1 MDDKPLSSAARAYRA
16 RLRGGPDDGL
26 DLAVAALPDGAP
38 PEVLHGGDDDLGM
51 YLLAGLPNP
60 DGSMPYW
67 WVPAQSAP
75 SVDAQPGE
83 ATWTL
88 ISLAD
93 DGATKLWH
101 QHGEDSEPVPL
112 MMEPLSSADV
122 PIHIGRAFSCPVCD
136 DTAVLSRPIQV
147 QEADPAQPR
156 DGAPRH
162 VN

>member
-1 MDDKPLSSAARAYRA
+1 MDTTHTSNTGRTYRA
-16 RLRGGPDDGL
+16 RLRGGPDDGI
-26 DLAVAALPDGAP
+26 DVAVAALPDGAP

-67 WVPAQSAP
+67 WVPAQPAGA
-75 SVDAQPGE
+75 DTAQPGE

-101 QHGEDSEPVPL
+101 QHGEDSEPVSL
-112 MMEPLSSADV
+112 VVEPLSSAEV
-122 PIHIGRAFSCPVCD
+122 PIHIGRAYSCPACH
-136 DTAVLSRPIQV
+136 DTAVISRPIQV
-147 QEADPAQPR
+147 QEADVTQSQHRTPK
-156 DGAPRH
+156 H

>member
-1 MDDKPLSSAARAYRA
+1 MATNSTSSSATTYRA
-16 RLRGGPDDGL
+16 RLRGGPEDGV
-26 DLAVAALPDGAP
+26 DLVVAGQPDGEP
-38 PEVLHGGDDDLGM
+38 PEYLPTGTEAGM

-67 WVPAQSAP
+67 WVPSQPASTTTAE
-75 SVDAQPGE
+75 PGE

-112 MMEPLSSADV
+112 VMEPLNSSDI
-122 PIHIGRAFSCPVCD
+122 PIHIGRAYGCPVCN
-136 DTAVLSRPIQV
+136 DTAVLSRPLQV

-156 DGAPRH
+156 DGATRH